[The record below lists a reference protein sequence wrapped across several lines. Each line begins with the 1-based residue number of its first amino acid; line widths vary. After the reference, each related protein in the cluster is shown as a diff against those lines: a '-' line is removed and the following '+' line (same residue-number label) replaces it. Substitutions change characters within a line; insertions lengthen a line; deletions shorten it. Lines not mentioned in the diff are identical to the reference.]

1 MLLYYKLLFV
11 NTYKV
16 VYCSYTSQAKSGIW
30 RESTSG
36 RTMHTR
42 LAGNPEGT
50 KFLFSFLHPFT
61 RLVYK
66 LSVEACSTL
75 LLTRES
81 SHYAC
86 DDIFVHIVFLL
97 PKFTINV
104 YSLSLLLHEFILLL
118 NSTTG
123 Y

>member
-66 LSVEACSTL
+66 LSVEACSAFL
-75 LLTRES
+75 LIRES
-81 SHYAC
+81 GQYAC
-86 DDIFVHIVFLL
+86 DRVNIFVNIVFLL
-97 PKFTINV
+97 LKFAINV
-104 YSLSLLLHEFILLL
+104 Y
-118 NSTTG
+118 T
-123 Y
+123 